1 MKLCKRNLISYLNKM
16 NETKKKV
23 IIWGVDDYNVLGLCR
38 QFAKS
43 DFELLFIAYRGN
55 ANCATVSK
63 YCTNFVEAL
72 TIEDGYNYLMTHC
85 ANTEDKAVLINS
97 NDLIAEFI
105 DEHSIELKKYFTI
118 TGTTKPGT
126 VKKYD
131 DKGAMGKLAEDI
143 GFLVPQT
150 KICNWNT
157 NISDVKFPCI
167 LKPCHQTVGKYNE
180 FKFKVCTTPT
190 QLKNTLRFVRH
201 DSEFLLQ
208 QYIPKEKDI
217 LIYGARMMD
226 GKTCLAGALIRDRFC
241 GTGES
246 SHGVI
251 TANIPKCV
259 NTEHIAQFLERID
272 YYGLFSVEYGM
283 VKDEAYFFEVNLRND
298 GTSHFFFQA
307 GANIPLAW
315 AYSSLGL
322 DYSKIKTVVDG
333 DSYYM
338 DEIYDIQNV
347 KEGKISKEQWE
358 KEKSDATVFKYYD
371 KEDLAPYEAMLKIKN
386 RKLFMGSFVAKYRLY
401 IVWFLDKIG
410 FKRK

>member
-1 MKLCKRNLISYLNKM
+1 
-16 NETKKKV
+16 
-23 IIWGVDDYNVLGLCR
+23 
-38 QFAKS
+38 
-43 DFELLFIAYRGN
+43 
-55 ANCATVSK
+55 
-63 YCTNFVEAL
+63 
-72 TIEDGYNYLMTHC
+72 MTHC
-85 ANTEDKAVLINS
+85 ANANDKAVLINS

-105 DEHSIELKKYFTI
+105 DEHSIELKRYFTI

-150 KICNWNT
+150 KKCHWNT
-157 NISDVKFPCI
+157 NISNVKYPCI
-167 LKPCHQTVGKYNE
+167 LKPSHQTAGKYNE

-251 TANIPKCV
+251 TADIPKCV

-283 VKDEAYFFEVNLRND
+283 VKGEAYFFEVNLRND

-322 DYSKIKTVVDG
+322 DYSHIKTVVNG

-358 KEKSDATVFKYYD
+358 KEKSEATVFKYYD
-371 KEDLAPYEAMLKIKN
+371 KEDLAPYEAMLKIRN

-401 IVWFLDKIG
+401 IVWLLDKIG